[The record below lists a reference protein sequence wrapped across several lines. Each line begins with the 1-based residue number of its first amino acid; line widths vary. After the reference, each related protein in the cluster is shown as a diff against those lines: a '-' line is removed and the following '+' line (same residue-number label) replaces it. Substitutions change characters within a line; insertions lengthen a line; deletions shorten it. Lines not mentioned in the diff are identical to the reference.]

1 MLKKLSCLF
10 LGIAILLL
18 LTAGSS
24 DAISQNNG
32 IDLPDEVVKLMELQT
47 EALEAYDILRTTF
60 TVNPDGSESYP
71 DDFAGTWVNA
81 PYLHIALT
89 SNSPKTLERY
99 QKLLKEYESI
109 VVYETA
115 KYSLNE
121 LNDIRY
127 SVFKILAKE
136 HPITKHYVDVI
147 ENKIVFEF
155 LELNEKSINAS
166 ISSAMRNTAFKNTLP
181 SDLFIIKKG
190 EPIIL
195 CYDVIG
201 GA

>member
-1 MLKKLSCLF
+1 M
-10 LGIAILLL
+10 G
-18 LTAGSS
+18 
-24 DAISQNNG
+24 AISQNNG
-32 IDLPDEVVKLMELQT
+32 IDLPDE
-47 EALEAYDILRTTF
+47 D
-60 TVNPDGSESYP
+60 
-71 DDFAGTWVNA
+71 
-81 PYLHIALT
+81 IALT
-89 SNSPKTLERY
+89 SNSPETLERY

-155 LELNEKSINAS
+155 LELNEKGINAS

-181 SDLFIIKKG
+181 SDF
-190 EPIIL
+190 
-195 CYDVIG
+195 
-201 GA
+201 